1 LGSVTVYENEV
12 IEVTG
17 LAITSAIGGV
27 STTADANAI
36 LTGVAITSSLGSVLI
51 WSLIDESQTPSY
63 SGIDESQTA
72 DWEEVA

>member
-1 LGSVTVYENEV
+1 LGTVTVYHNAIV
-12 IEVTG
+12 EVTG
-17 LAITSAIGGV
+17 LAITSAIGAV
-27 STTADANAI
+27 STTADANVS

-51 WSLIDESQTPSY
+51 WGLIDESQTPSY